1 MGLLGRTKGC
11 LPLKQTVRHLP
22 ELGMQFGWFY
32 DGHRAMA
39 DCEACLALLAQT
51 LPKSDRRIMAAVA
64 ASDPVADEMLAAT
77 ELTIKD
83 LSSRIGGQP
92 RLKKYRKILRD
103 VVKELNGQGTNPNL
117 LLDLE
122 TLT

>member
-1 MGLLGRTKGC
+1 L
-11 LPLKQTVRHLP
+11 
-22 ELGMQFGWFY
+22 
-32 DGHRAMA
+32 
-39 DCEACLALLAQT
+39 
-51 LPKSDRRIMAAVA
+51 VA
-64 ASDPVADEMLAAT
+64 GSDPVADEMLAAT
-77 ELTIKD
+77 ELTIID